1 MVKTISS
8 ITRTVFDS
16 KVLSIVQANVYNA
29 YKILSSNKNV
39 DEWNEHL
46 NVTINI
52 VHVLKYHTLL
62 MKVRS

>member
-1 MVKTISS
+1 MVKTIRG
-8 ITRTVFDS
+8 ITVFDS
-16 KVLSIVQANVYNA
+16 KLLSIVQETACMLI
-29 YKILSSNKNV
+29 KILSSNKNV

-62 MKVRS
+62 LKVRS